1 MQEPGVVKLTNFAT
15 GNFLPA
21 FYGRELKD
29 EVQTREIERS
39 STPTSIC
46 INITDFPTDILAA
59 TSNQRRDAFG
69 MALARDDYERD
80 SVMTLE
86 AHTILVVDDDDQSRE
101 ALSELLN
108 QMGLLTVQ
116 AGNGKEALEQLHR
129 MEPPAL
135 ILLDMNMPV
144 MDGWAFLREHEQDPE
159 LSGIPVVVV
168 TGMLLERPI
177 SVPVLHKPLGLE
189 RLEPL
194 LQRYCGT
201 TW

>member
-1 MQEPGVVKLTNFAT
+1 
-15 GNFLPA
+15 
-21 FYGRELKD
+21 
-29 EVQTREIERS
+29 
-39 STPTSIC
+39 
-46 INITDFPTDILAA
+46 
-59 TSNQRRDAFG
+59 
-69 MALARDDYERD
+69 
-80 SVMTLE
+80 MTVE
-86 AHTILVVDDDDQSRE
+86 AHTILVVDDDDESRE

-129 MEPPAL
+129 MKPPSL

-144 MDGWAFLREHEQDPE
+144 MDGWAFLLVHEQDPE

-189 RLEPL
+189 RLGPL